1 MCSLYL
7 PFSRLLFTPCTAKKQ
22 QHNAMKT
29 TLQYGILAAIRYV
42 HVIPQTLIATGE
54 KKLFRPTYFTIQ
66 FVGGPGA
73 PDVRL
78 RTVNS
83 ELIVLEWD
91 TPFTWN
97 HTTIEHYKITS
108 SNPDWTHT
116 MYTDTSLQLQR
127 PASSTECTEY
137 TFTVLANN
145 GVAEGEA
152 TTISGGFPIGKRCSR
167 VSILWIL
174 ME

>member
-1 MCSLYL
+1 MAH
-7 PFSRLLFTPCTAKKQ
+7 F
-22 QHNAMKT
+22 
-29 TLQYGILAAIRYV
+29 ILALCLCLQNMWGYNTCMNFV
-42 HVIPQTLIATGE
+42 CLQMLHSTLIGA
-54 KKLFRPTYFTIQ
+54 
-66 FVGGPGA
+66 PGA

-78 RTVNS
+78 RMVNS

-108 SNPDWTHT
+108 SNPHWTHT

-127 PASSTECTEY
+127 SASATECAEY

-145 GVAEGEA
+145 GVEGEA
-152 TTISGGFPIGKRCSR
+152 TTISGGFPIGKR
-167 VSILWIL
+167 
-174 ME
+174 

>member
-1 MCSLYL
+1 M
-7 PFSRLLFTPCTAKKQ
+7 
-22 QHNAMKT
+22 
-29 TLQYGILAAIRYV
+29 
-42 HVIPQTLIATGE
+42 
-54 KKLFRPTYFTIQ
+54 
-66 FVGGPGA
+66 
-73 PDVRL
+73 
-78 RTVNS
+78 VNS

-108 SNPDWTHT
+108 SNPQWTHN

-127 PASSTECTEY
+127 SASVTECAEY

-152 TTISGGFPIGKRCSR
+152 TTVSGGFPIGMRSVPPSSAHLFQYKFALKS
-167 VSILWIL
+167 VFLLGFQYFSSDDII
-174 ME
+174 ES